1 MLLACGAIEA
11 ITWAAGESAAASC
24 AMWQASSQALWEAVS
39 AIALS
44 ASSEASLQAVTAS
57 VQEADTWGQET
68 GTFCLASLSCYKQSF
83 LLSRYGFLWND
94 AFLLCKS

>member
-11 ITWAAGESAAASC
+11 ITWATGESACASC
-24 AMWQASSQALWEAVS
+24 AMWQASSQAMWDAVS

-57 VQEADTWGQET
+57 VQEADTWGQDI
-68 GTFCLASLSCYKQSF
+68 GTFSLAMQVGMIV
-83 LLSRYGFLWND
+83 LLRVV
-94 AFLLCKS
+94 LCSI

>member
-11 ITWAAGESAAASC
+11 ITWAAGESAVASC
-24 AMWQASSQALWEAVS
+24 AMWQASSQALWGAVS

-68 GTFCLASLSCYKQSF
+68 GTFCLASSP
-83 LLSRYGFLWND
+83 LLQKL
-94 AFLLCKS
+94 LLCNKDTMSVEWGISL

>member
-11 ITWAAGESAAASC
+11 ITWATGESACASC
-24 AMWQASSQALWEAVS
+24 AMWQASSQAMWDAVS

-57 VQEADTWGQET
+57 VQEADTWGQDI
-68 GTFCLASLSCYKQSF
+68 GT
-83 LLSRYGFLWND
+83 
-94 AFLLCKS
+94 LCCVFSVAVQEGMITLFNAPF